1 MMDLGLASLAAHATV
16 VWVTAHADWVAD
28 KAGGAVVS
36 QSVKDGWEAIKRK
49 LSGTTEGSKAVAAV
63 ETMGDSAEA
72 VEGLRKPL
80 EAALASD
87 PEFAGR
93 LARIILGPAYS
104 QSAVGN
110 DNIQNQVIGSSG
122 VSISISR

>member
-1 MMDLGLASLAAHATV
+1 MTMTELEAMA
-16 VWVTAHADWVAD
+16 AHADWIAD
-28 KAGGAVVS
+28 KAGGAVVT
-36 QSVKDGWEAIKRK
+36 QGVKEGWEAIKRK
-49 LSGTTEGSKAVAAV
+49 LSSTAEGSKAIAAV
-63 ETMGDSAEA
+63 EATGGAA

-93 LARIILGPAYS
+93 LAGIILGPAYS
-104 QSAVGN
+104 QSAVGD
-110 DNIQNQVIGSSG
+110 DNVQNQVVGSSG

>member
-1 MMDLGLASLAAHATV
+1 MMTDLGLASLAAHAAV
-16 VWVTAHADWVAD
+16 AWVTAHADWVTD

-36 QSVKDGWEAIKRK
+36 QGVKEGWEAIKTK
-49 LSGTTEGSKAVAAV
+49 LNGTAEGSKAVAAM
-63 ETMGDSAEA
+63 EAMGGAA

-93 LARIILGPAYS
+93 LAGVILGPAYS
-104 QSAVGN
+104 QSAVGD
-110 DNIQNQVIGSSG
+110 DNIQNQVVGSSG